1 MMTSPVAAVAIAGVP
16 RLLHGRAVKIA
27 AIAAVAA
34 ALAVPAKADLIFSGT
49 GTDSDGSPISATA
62 DFSLSGNTF
71 QIVITNNDVANS
83 QASVL
88 TNLGFNVVP
97 SPATP
102 LPSASGSAA
111 LTSGSSLVALG
122 TPDSHSVGQEW
133 AYLSGGAA
141 SSGFGVGTGNGNLCG
156 TAGCGVMLDGSA
168 FGLVGT
174 GTYLNQDG
182 LTTRTYIENSITIDI
197 TLAAHST
204 FALPSITS
212 VDFQYGTGPGEGNIT
227 VNGCTGGSDCGGST
241 PVPEPVSLSLLGTA
255 LFGLG
260 LIRQHR
266 TRQQTAYDRT
276 KIRTA

>member
-1 MMTSPVAAVAIAGVP
+1 MTFSVPAVATAGVSS
-16 RLLHGRAVKIA
+16 RLRGRAVKIG

-34 ALAVPAKADLIFSGT
+34 VLALPAKADLIFSGT
-49 GTDSDGSPISATA
+49 GTDSDGSPISASV
-62 DFSLSGNTF
+62 DFSLSGNIF
-71 QIVITNNDVANS
+71 QVVITNNDVANS

-88 TNLGFNVVP
+88 TNLGFNAVP

-111 LTSGSSLVALG
+111 LTGGSSLVALG
-122 TPDSHSVGQEW
+122 TPDSHTIGQEW

-141 SSGFGVGTGNGNLCG
+141 SSGFGVGTGSGNLCG

-174 GTYLNQDG
+174 GTNLNQDG
-182 LTTRTYIENSITIDI
+182 LTSRTYIENSITIDI
-197 TLAAHST
+197 TLPAGST
-204 FALPSITS
+204 FALSSITS
-212 VDFQYGTGPGEGNIT
+212 VDFQYGTGPGEGDIT
-227 VNGCTGGSDCGGST
+227 VTGCTGGSDCSDT

-260 LIRQHR
+260 LMHCNRRQI
-266 TRQQTAYDRT
+266 A
-276 KIRTA
+276 